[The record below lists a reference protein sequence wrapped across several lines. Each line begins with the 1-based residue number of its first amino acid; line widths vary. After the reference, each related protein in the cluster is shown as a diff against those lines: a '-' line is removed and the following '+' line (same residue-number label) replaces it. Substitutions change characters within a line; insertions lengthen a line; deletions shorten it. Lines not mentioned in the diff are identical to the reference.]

1 MNREVFYDEIKQIH
15 SSTDSAVNMKET
27 IVLYPY
33 FMLAQLIQAKKDN
46 THLFHL
52 NVLFPDRNYLYELLN
67 KNQKPETILS
77 KDNLQTTSPTA
88 TTEESPLTNEED
100 DENNSC
106 RFDEESVSLDEL
118 IEKFNK
124 NCPKIVCTCEELE
137 EEHAYEDLCKSSV
150 SEKMN
155 IVSETLAE
163 VYVTQKNYDKAIKIY
178 RTLMAR
184 YPEKSSTFADLIEKL
199 KDIKSSQ
206 QN

>member
-1 MNREVFYDEIKQIH
+1 M
-15 SSTDSAVNMKET
+15 
-27 IVLYPY
+27 
-33 FMLAQLIQAKKDN
+33 
-46 THLFHL
+46 FHL